1 MLDRLK
7 NEFQIV
13 PLEDVRG
20 RDAQNGNVSACEPS
34 GSLLVMANLFCGVVC
49 GAFDFDSEPHRG
61 AIEVENVGTDWM
73 LATEAKAAHAAIAE
87 SLPEEGLRARSFS
100 PQGPRAFEGQDRA
113 AHC

>member
-13 PLEDVRG
+13 PLQDVRG
-20 RDAQNGNVSACEPS
+20 RDAQNCDVSACEPS

-49 GAFDFDSEPHRG
+49 GAFDFDGESHRG

-73 LATEAKAAHAAIAE
+73 LATEAEAGHAAIAE
-87 SLPEEGLRARSFS
+87 SLPEEDFGQSHFRA
-100 PQGPRAFEGQDRA
+100 QGPRAFEGQDRA